1 MLTKKDI
8 VKMLETIAVYME
20 IKGENPFKVSAYRKA
35 SQSLETDE
43 RTIQEIDDVTTL
55 KGIGKGVGDVINEY
69 LETGKQSYLDE
80 LKEEIPEGLIPLL
93 KIPGLGSKKVAK
105 LYKELNIKNK
115 EDLIKACEN
124 NEVSA
129 LPGFAKKTEQKL
141 LEEAKVLGQRP

>member
-80 LKEEIPEGLIPLL
+80 LKEEILEGLIPLL

-105 LYKELNIKNK
+105 LYKELNIKNIDSDSRNIK
-115 EDLIKACEN
+115 KDGMFVAIHGFETDGVEYILSLIHI
-124 NEVSA
+124 
-129 LPGFAKKTEQKL
+129 
-141 LEEAKVLGQRP
+141 